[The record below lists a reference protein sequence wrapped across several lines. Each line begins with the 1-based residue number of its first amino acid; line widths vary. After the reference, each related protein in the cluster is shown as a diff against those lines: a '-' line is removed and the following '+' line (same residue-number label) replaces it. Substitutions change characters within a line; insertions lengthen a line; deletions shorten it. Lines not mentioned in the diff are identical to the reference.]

1 MSGSEN
7 ESQVRC
13 GEWELVQEIGRGAY
27 GVVYRALGPGGAR
40 AAVKVCRR
48 GDVGTNGGL
57 SPCRYPLLPSSR
69 PSPRRRV
76 RARPRSRL

>member
-48 GDVGTNGGL
+48 GDVGD
-57 SPCRYPLLPSSR
+57 
-69 PSPRRRV
+69 
-76 RARPRSRL
+76 